1 MRNATW
7 LRNLIPLLAM
17 ACSAALFGTDARAQA
32 PIVEVDSLEEIIV
45 TAKRRNED
53 LQTTSIS
60 ATVLSQDLL
69 ENKGVTDLY
78 ALQYAAPAVTV
89 TQYGSANVFN
99 IRGIGRS
106 QVDIDVPSGVVIY
119 RDGTPTLAGYFQNEP
134 YFDMES
140 VEVYRGP
147 QGTFVGKNAAG
158 GAVFINTN
166 DPKLGEE
173 VDGSVE
179 LGGGGYSAYEATGIV
194 NIPMGETAALRL
206 GYRHNERDNFYDS
219 ITGDYTGNPGEVDNN
234 SYRLGFLWQPSDSF
248 SGLLKVD
255 YHDLDF
261 GGNVTTVYGEEPL
274 GDVVQNANFAYT
286 DESTRVVL
294 DLKYEFGSGV
304 TLSSLSGYQDI
315 ESVNNLDLNATI
327 PQFYVFNSHLEADFY
342 SQEFNLLSPDDQP
355 FRWTLGL
362 FWQKQD
368 SHLLDWPQGGFNFIG
383 FPFPGFPAGADF
395 PWATTPWDNEEEDKA
410 VFAHG
415 RYRFNDQWELEAG
428 VRYGEY
434 DRDQFTLWFNDLF
447 NPEGGLVPPSTP
459 WPGTSGT
466 GDRQSISESSTD
478 WQVALNYD
486 LSHDTYLYGLVSR
499 GHVNG
504 GINIFPPFDDYV
516 EMEVINYEA
525 GWKQRWADGQF
536 NTQFNVYYE
545 TFDDYQANFAESAI
559 GLNNPTNRNA
569 ETESE
574 VKGLEFS
581 GQARFGGF
589 SLDFGV
595 AYMDSELGT
604 FSDVLDP
611 FRTPPNNVVNLSGAK
626 IPFSPEFTGN
636 IGLAYDIKLGDLT
649 LTPRVDYSHQDE
661 TQAALWDTPMETLE
675 ARDLINAQIALVPES
690 DRWSAVLWGTNI
702 TDEEYIAGIQNNA
715 TLYYAAPPAQ
725 YGLRLKF
732 NF

>member
-219 ITGDYTGNPGEVDNN
+219 ITGDYTGDPGEVDNN

-368 SHLLDWPQGGFNFIG
+368 
-383 FPFPGFPAGADF
+383 FPFAGLA
-395 PWATTPWDNEEEDKA
+395 
-410 VFAHG
+410 
-415 RYRFNDQWELEAG
+415 
-428 VRYGEY
+428 
-434 DRDQFTLWFNDLF
+434 
-447 NPEGGLVPPSTP
+447 
-459 WPGTSGT
+459 
-466 GDRQSISESSTD
+466 
-478 WQVALNYD
+478 
-486 LSHDTYLYGLVSR
+486 
-499 GHVNG
+499 
-504 GINIFPPFDDYV
+504 
-516 EMEVINYEA
+516 A
-525 GWKQRWADGQF
+525 GWIQF
-536 NTQFNVYYE
+536 H
-545 TFDDYQANFAESAI
+545 
-559 GLNNPTNRNA
+559 R
-569 ETESE
+569 
-574 VKGLEFS
+574 
-581 GQARFGGF
+581 
-589 SLDFGV
+589 
-595 AYMDSELGT
+595 
-604 FSDVLDP
+604 
-611 FRTPPNNVVNLSGAK
+611 LSC
-626 IPFSPEFTGN
+626 
-636 IGLAYDIKLGDLT
+636 
-649 LTPRVDYSHQDE
+649 
-661 TQAALWDTPMETLE
+661 
-675 ARDLINAQIALVPES
+675 
-690 DRWSAVLWGTNI
+690 
-702 TDEEYIAGIQNNA
+702 
-715 TLYYAAPPAQ
+715 
-725 YGLRLKF
+725 
-732 NF
+732 